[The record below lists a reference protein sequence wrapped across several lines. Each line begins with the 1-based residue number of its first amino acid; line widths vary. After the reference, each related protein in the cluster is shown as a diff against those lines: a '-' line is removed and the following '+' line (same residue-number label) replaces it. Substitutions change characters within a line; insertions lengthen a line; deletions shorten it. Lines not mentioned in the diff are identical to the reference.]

1 LAILS
6 KEGGVSVP
14 SSKRLAHNARI
25 REWVAA
31 NPEKRAA
38 INRRYYDANRDY
50 VLWAQKHKGAK

>member
-1 LAILS
+1 MTPDA
-6 KEGGVSVP
+6 
-14 SSKRLAHNARI
+14 KRAAHNARI

-38 INRRYYDANRDY
+38 INRRYYAANRDY